1 MGVDFSWHMDEDVP
15 PQPESAVPPEAT
27 SPRRRWR
34 RALAFLALILVVAA
48 ALGYGYYYRRQQQL
62 IAEFQ
67 RVLDRE
73 VAFWQSGR
81 YDTTQLRLIV
91 DTERWRDSKGNY
103 PILGFFGV
111 TFFPMPPSLPPLT
124 VKKVELHDD
133 MAWVWVEWEEEG
145 VRYMRVHFYRRV
157 DGLWK
162 RTIPDERFPGK
173 RETLE
178 GPIFHWTFYERDA
191 PYVRPL
197 AAWAEETGQ
206 SISADFGL
214 SEPMSL
220 SVRFVYHEDEVLS
233 GNPRRLDK
241 VIYPAPLIARVRLD
255 GQPDKMWRAMVVW
268 GYVNRVVGLVAPSM
282 PRSPASPYPSA
293 YYGFRSAVLQWEVAR
308 YATPLWKEVPIF
320 SSLDVDNPPSID
332 DLFGFRSRPPDGD
345 PFPYA
350 VSLVFFIGDRYG
362 PDKVVALLRQLQD
375 TPSFTRAL
383 ADTLGPDFDPDTFE
397 REWHQYLRQ
406 HAAMFQPGGK
416 NP

>member
-1 MGVDFSWHMDEDVP
+1 MSVDFSWYLDEEVSP
-15 PQPESAVPPEAT
+15 TPEDAPRPKEPAPRGWMRRVFTLLVLVLLAT
-27 SPRRRWR
+27 
-34 RALAFLALILVVAA
+34 A
-48 ALGYGYYYRRQQQL
+48 ALGYGYYYRQQQRL

-111 TFFPMPPSLPPLT
+111 AFFPNPKSLPPLT

-133 MAWVWVEWEEEG
+133 MAWVWVEWEDEG
-145 VRYMRVHFYRRV
+145 GRYARVHFYRRV
-157 DGLWK
+157 EGLWK
-162 RTIPDERFPGK
+162 RTIPDERFPGR
-173 RETLE
+173 RETLV
-178 GPIFHWTFYERDA
+178 GPIFRWTFYERDA

-214 SEPMSL
+214 SQPPRL
-220 SVRFVYHEDEVLS
+220 KIRFVYQESEAPTQRAEEIL
-233 GNPRRLDK
+233 
-241 VIYPAPLIARVRLD
+241 YPSPLISRVRLD
-255 GQPDKMWRAMVVW
+255 GKPNKLLRSMVVW
-268 GYVNRVVGLVAPSM
+268 GYVNRVVDLVAPSM
-282 PRSPASPYPSA
+282 PRSPTSPYPST
-293 YYGFRSAVLQWEVAR
+293 YYGFRSAVLQWEMAR

-332 DLFGFRSRPPDGD
+332 DVFGFQFRPPDGD

-350 VSLVFFIGDRYG
+350 VSLVFFIGERYG
-362 PDKVVALLRQLQD
+362 PDKVVVLLRQLQD

-383 ADTLGPDFDPDTFE
+383 ATTLGPDFAPDTFE
-397 REWHQYLRQ
+397 REWHGYLRQ

-416 NP
+416 SP